1 MGFMVKIRLTR
12 LGKRKRPFYR
22 LVVIEAN
29 KRRDGRYIESI
40 GFYDPINDQ
49 NLSKLDTE
57 KALAWLLKGAQPTDT
72 VRDIL
77 SKHGVME
84 SFDREKRK
92 REASSHPSPET
103 PEQK

>member
-12 LGKRKRPFYR
+12 LGKRKMPFYR
-22 LVVIEAN
+22 LVVIESN

-49 NLSKLDTE
+49 NSSKLDTE
-57 KALAWLLKGAQPTDT
+57 KAVAWLLKGAQPTDT
-72 VRDIL
+72 VRDIF
-77 SKHGVME
+77 SKYGVME
-84 SFDREKRK
+84 RYDREKRK
-92 REASSHPSPET
+92 QEAANKAQPQT

>member
-1 MGFMVKIRLTR
+1 MVKIRLTR

-22 LVVIEAN
+22 VVVIEAN

-57 KALAWLLKGAQPTDT
+57 KALAWLLKGA
-72 VRDIL
+72 
-77 SKHGVME
+77 
-84 SFDREKRK
+84 
-92 REASSHPSPET
+92 HPRIRSET
-103 PEQK
+103 SCPNMA